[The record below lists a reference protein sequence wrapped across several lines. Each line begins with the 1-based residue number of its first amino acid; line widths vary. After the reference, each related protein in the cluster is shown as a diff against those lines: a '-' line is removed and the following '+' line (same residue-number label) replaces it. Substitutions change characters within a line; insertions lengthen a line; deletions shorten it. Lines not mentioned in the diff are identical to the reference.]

1 MLNTDL
7 SQDSTELPPIQSV
20 IVSIIDGKSFLIRLN
35 KKDVDLRI
43 IYNPLYFHTIGLT
56 AEIVTKSMKGG
67 YYQKDEDLT
76 FPFNYVV
83 WMIEKN
89 PITLTVSNYLQQ
101 QSIQS
106 TPYSETPDLH
116 SLDNSSFGINNLGK
130 KIGDLFN
137 STQEQKEE
145 SHEDGDAQEDKES
158 SQDED
163 DQLQQEEDDQLQEE
177 EEEDSQSVEDPQQEG
192 ESQQPIESV
201 IQPSEINIKIDIE
214 PNIKN
219 NGKDLSGIIKEYTQ
233 LPRTI
238 ESIPETG
245 ITYLLLEKI
254 VFDLYSQKSFLY
266 ETYSMIY
273 SEFRENTIFNLND
286 RYVILDVEK
295 IVYLGTDE
303 NTKKEKHDEN
313 NKLFSSFIQKL
324 KYGDIFVSNDT
335 IIEYTNVEKL
345 RLRLSS

>member
-1 MLNTDL
+1 
-7 SQDSTELPPIQSV
+7 
-20 IVSIIDGKSFLIRLN
+20 
-35 KKDVDLRI
+35 
-43 IYNPLYFHTIGLT
+43 
-56 AEIVTKSMKGG
+56 
-67 YYQKDEDLT
+67 
-76 FPFNYVV
+76 
-83 WMIEKN
+83 MIEKN

-101 QSIQS
+101 RSIPS
-106 TPYSETPDLH
+106 APNSETSGVY
-116 SLDNSSFGINNLGK
+116 SLDNINFGIDNLGK

-145 SHEDGDAQEDKES
+145 SHEYEDAHEDEAAQEDKADAAQEDEES
-158 SQDED
+158 SQDESS
-163 DQLQQEEDDQLQEE
+163 QEE
-177 EEEDSQSVEDPQQEG
+177 EEEVSQSVEEPQQV
-192 ESQQPIESV
+192 ESV
-201 IQPSEINIKIDIE
+201 IQLSEMNIKIDIE

-219 NGKDLSGIIKEYTQ
+219 NGKELSEIIKEYTQ

-245 ITYLLLEKI
+245 ITYLLLERI
-254 VFDLYSQKSFLY
+254 VFDLYSQISFLY

-273 SEFRENTIFNLND
+273 SEFRENLIFNLNG
-286 RYVILDVEK
+286 RYVILDVDK

-303 NTKKEKHDEN
+303 NTKKEKRDEN

-324 KYGDIFVSNDT
+324 KYGDIVVSNDT